1 MFVIS
6 WIEIIGYVGMALIL
20 CSFLFK
26 KVTVI
31 RIVNAIGSIFSLTY
45 GILTRTWP
53 TAILNISLLV
63 INSIYIFIFLH
74 KTRNKKDL

>member
-1 MFVIS
+1 M

-26 KVTVI
+26 KIQII
-31 RIVNAIGSIFSLTY
+31 RLVNMAGSIFSLTY

-53 TAILNISLLV
+53 TAILNISLLIV
-63 INSIYIFIFLH
+63 NCVYLIIYLYKKRKGGSSIE
-74 KTRNKKDL
+74 